1 MNASGARTSRVP
13 AGHPEGYIDSFA
25 GLYTEIACHLLA
37 RRDGSDPGVAQFPT
51 IADGVRG
58 VQFIETVQASSRAG
72 GVWLEVKHQ

>member
-37 RRDGSDPGVAQFPT
+37 RRDGSDLVWRNSPPLPMAYAVF
-51 IADGVRG
+51 
-58 VQFIETVQASSRAG
+58 SSSKRCRLRPAPAVFG
-72 GVWLEVKHQ
+72 